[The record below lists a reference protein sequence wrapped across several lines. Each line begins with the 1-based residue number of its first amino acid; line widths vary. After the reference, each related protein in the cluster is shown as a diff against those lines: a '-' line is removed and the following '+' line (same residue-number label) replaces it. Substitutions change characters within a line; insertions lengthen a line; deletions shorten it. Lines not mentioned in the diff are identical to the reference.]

1 MPSCLRVNVNQR
13 DKPSEAEMG
22 LTADD
27 PSVLCYHSVADT
39 PCVEPQAAGGNVW
52 KYSKEHRGHHVG
64 AGKEM
69 MLTQAISSSCSPP
82 THRAGKSGETTMKVR
97 MQEIMNRCEAQSTLK
112 FSVPRKERARMGFGV
127 LLLKRSCRQT
137 LSRRCRAAPRV
148 PPRCPHLR
156 EGTAATADRRLR
168 LSWQRV
174 PELIYSTCSAFSEQQ
189 MRCLIIHGR
198 CIIAGN

>member
-52 KYSKEHRGHHVG
+52 KYSKEHRAHHVG

-69 MLTQAISSSCSPP
+69 VLTQAISSFCSPP
-82 THRAGKSGETTMKVR
+82 THRAGKSRETTMKVR
-97 MQEIMNRCEAQSTLK
+97 TQEIMNKCEAQSTLK

-127 LLLKRSCRQT
+127 LLLKTSCRQT
-137 LSRRCRAAPRV
+137 LQALPSGSSGAPALSSPAGRNGSDSRSPIASELAEGPRTD
-148 PPRCPHLR
+148 L
-156 EGTAATADRRLR
+156 
-168 LSWQRV
+168 
-174 PELIYSTCSAFSEQQ
+174 
-189 MRCLIIHGR
+189 
-198 CIIAGN
+198 